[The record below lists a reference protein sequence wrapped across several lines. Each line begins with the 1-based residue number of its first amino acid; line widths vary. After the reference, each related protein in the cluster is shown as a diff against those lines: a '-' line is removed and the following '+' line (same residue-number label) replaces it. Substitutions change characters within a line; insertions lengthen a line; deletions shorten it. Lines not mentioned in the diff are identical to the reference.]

1 MVEAAAGLGSGP
13 AGQATTQP
21 PSGAIAAPAPRRV
34 HFPCFDGLRAIAA
47 ISVLVTHVAFL
58 SGFNIRQAF
67 GRYTARMDAGVAVFF
82 VISGFLLYRPF
93 VRARLADRPLPATI
107 PYLRRRF
114 LRIFPAWW
122 LVLTFAIFVFR
133 ATNVR
138 DVTSLV
144 LWYGLVHIYTTK
156 QFFAPVAQSWTLA
169 KEISFYVFLPLW
181 AYLIGRVKGSPER
194 RLRTELYGIAALIA
208 FTAVWRV
215 GVYATGTHRDGLY
228 NAWLPAWIDV
238 FAFGML
244 MAVFSIW
251 TGELRRPVPFRLDRR
266 FAPAVSWVLA
276 GVLFWAISTQFGIP
290 LDPNKFTHGDN
301 YLLHYFYAVAAFFL
315 VLPAVFGPQDRDRGW
330 IRAFL
335 QTRVMVFLGVISYGI
350 YLWHELWLGKYMEW
364 TGAHAFTVAL
374 PPILLAVFALTVV
387 SSSISWYAF
396 EKPILKLKDRSL
408 RDTFRR
414 RSRPALARES

>member
-13 AGQATTQP
+13 AEQATPP
-21 PSGAIAAPAPRRV
+21 PSSGAVAAPAPRRL

-47 ISVLVTHVAFL
+47 TSVLVTHVAFL
-58 SGFNIRQAF
+58 SGFNVRQSF
-67 GRYTARMDAGVAVFF
+67 GLYTARMDAGVAVFF

-93 VRARLADRPLPATI
+93 VRARFNDRPVPATL

-114 LRIFPAWW
+114 LRIYPAWW
-122 LVLTFAIFVFR
+122 LILTVAVFGFHV
-133 ATNVR
+133 TKVR

-144 LWYGLVHIYTTK
+144 LWYGLVHIYTVK

-169 KEISFYVFLPLW
+169 TEISFYLFLPVW
-181 AYLIGRVKGSPER
+181 AYFMGRVKGSPER
-194 RLRTELYGIAALIA
+194 RLRTEIYGIVVLVAV
-208 FTAVWRV
+208 TAVWRV

-244 MAVFSIW
+244 MAVFSTW
-251 TGELRRPVPFRLDRR
+251 TSELHRPVPFRLDRR

-276 GVLFWAISTQFGIP
+276 GVAFWAISTQFAIP

-315 VLPAVFGPQDRDRGW
+315 VLPAVFGPQERDRGW

-350 YLWHELWLGKYMEW
+350 YLWHELWLGKYMDW
-364 TGAHAFTVAL
+364 TGSHAFAIAL
-374 PPILLAVFALTVV
+374 PPVLAAVFAMTVA
-387 SSSISWYAF
+387 SSAISWYVF
-396 EKPILKLKDRSL
+396 EKPILRLKDRSV
-408 RDTFRR
+408 REAFRR
-414 RSRPALARES
+414 RSRPAFARES